1 MIYLVKRF
9 RVVKVDNICV
19 RIMEKVF
26 QDVVDV
32 GQQLS

>member
-1 MIYLVKRF
+1 MVYLVKRLG
-9 RVVKVDNICV
+9 VVKVDNICV

-32 GQQLS
+32 G